1 MRTGRSLVPFLR
13 NEPAPRDWA
22 DAAYTQFNGVELYYT
37 QRAVT
42 TRDWK
47 YVYNGF
53 DFDELYD
60 RRADPH
66 EMVNLSGRPEYDNIK
81 RTLVQKMW
89 RFAAEQQDD
98 LLFNGYAT
106 VALAPFGPADA
117 FRNGPSG

>member
-1 MRTGRSLVPFLR
+1 
-13 NEPAPRDWA
+13 
-22 DAAYTQFNGVELYYT
+22 
-37 QRAVT
+37 VT

-66 EMVNLSGRPEYDNIK
+66 EMVNLSERPEYDDIK
-81 RTLVQKMW
+81 RGLVRKMW

-117 FRNGPSG
+117 FRNGRSG